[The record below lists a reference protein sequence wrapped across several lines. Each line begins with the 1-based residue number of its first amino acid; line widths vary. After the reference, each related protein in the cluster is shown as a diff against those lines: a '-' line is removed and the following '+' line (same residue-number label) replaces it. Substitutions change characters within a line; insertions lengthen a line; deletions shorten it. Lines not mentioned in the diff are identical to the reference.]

1 MQEKEYRGHWWL
13 PTNPDRIS
21 GGIAT
26 YNPEDGI
33 ELNLFSALDPHPQS
47 FNPGQSPQ
55 FNRILGV
62 TTDGEAV
69 TLVNTIRVN
78 VRDRTTR
85 HANEVAATHRAN
97 YLIDGYHFKHQ
108 NLAFDDVRVSFPL
121 LEKWAELAS
130 PNYDMD
136 LRTMHRPQ
144 PGSKFSIGFQFPDPE
159 CVTIDDTE
167 ITLSVKSGINIDD
180 YKSGTIDATAYFK
193 IDPRRP
199 RVPFNEFREHIRKL
213 TNFITFGTGRAVQPQ
228 FVESRLTLPG
238 LSRAEK
244 IDILYPLS
252 YTPDISG
259 SVHPNSML
267 FQLSDIRSE
276 FDRVLKQ
283 WYDTWESMTPVFDLY
298 FGTQYNPQMY
308 LNNTFL
314 TLTQTIEP
322 YHRQAY
328 GGTYHSEY
336 KYEKI
341 HEALNT
347 ILDGDLHD
355 IYGHS
360 GGMKGSVPLSNPG
373 GLRTLH
379 DMFNLDEGLRD
390 SLKGGAF
397 KYGNEYSLDKRLREI
412 INDHEPLLKD
422 LPLNVI
428 NHRREIVETRNH
440 LTHYNEEKGDDVVEG
455 AELQRLTWRLQ
466 QLVEVCLLTEIGIP
480 ASQIKS
486 RLTRRYR
493 ERSVSDW

>member
-1 MQEKEYRGHWWL
+1 MQEKEYRGHWWS
-13 PTNPDRIS
+13 PTNPDRSS
-21 GGIAT
+21 GGVAT

-33 ELNLFSALDPHPQS
+33 ELDLFRALDPHPSS

-55 FNRILGV
+55 FDRILGI

-69 TLVNTIRVN
+69 TLANTFRVN

-85 HANEVAATHRAN
+85 YASEAAATHRAN
-97 YLIDGYHFKHQ
+97 YLIDGYHFKHR
-108 NLAFDDVRVSFPL
+108 NLAFDSVHIGFPL

-130 PNYDMD
+130 PRYDMD
-136 LRTMHRPQ
+136 FQNLHRPQ
-144 PGSKFSIGFQFPDPE
+144 PGHEYSIELQLPDPE
-159 CVTIDDTE
+159 RATINTTE
-167 ITLSVKSGINIDD
+167 ITLSVKSSANIDD

-193 IDPRRP
+193 IDPQRP
-199 RVPFNEFREHIRKL
+199 LVPFTEFREHIRKL
-213 TNFITFGTGRAVQPQ
+213 TNFITFGTGRAVQPR
-228 FVESRLTLPG
+228 FVEGRLTPPG
-238 LSRAEK
+238 HTQTDK
-244 IDILYPLS
+244 IDVLYPLS
-252 YTPDISG
+252 YTPAIPE
-259 SVHPNSML
+259 SVHPKSML
-267 FQLSDIRSE
+267 FQLSDIQPE
-276 FDRVLKQ
+276 FDTVLQQ
-283 WYDTWESMTPVFDLY
+283 WYKTWEAMTPVFDLY

-341 HEALNT
+341 HRALDT
-347 ILDGDLHD
+347 FLDGDMQD

-360 GGMKGSVPLSNPG
+360 GGMSGSAPLSNPG
-373 GLRTLH
+373 DLRTLH
-379 DMFNLDEGLRD
+379 DMFNIKEGLRD

-397 KYGNEYSLDKRLREI
+397 EYGNEYSLDKRLREI
-412 INDHEPLLKD
+412 INDHKPLLEN

-440 LTHYNEEKGDDVVEG
+440 LTHYNEEKHDDVAEG

-480 ASQIKS
+480 ASHIEN
-486 RLTRRYR
+486 RLTYRYR
-493 ERSVSDW
+493 GRSIVN